1 MARDMMLTMDE
12 YLALRR
18 LISSERESEGSELAT
33 RANTT
38 STRKPRKVS
47 RYNRVLGR
55 NIANLESTKRLK
67 NGSYKSGW
75 NRSKIM
81 SKAHKMTRKELNM
94 R

>member
-18 LISSERESEGSELAT
+18 LISSERESEGSSLIA
-33 RANTT
+33 ADPGK
-38 STRKPRKVS
+38 TRKPRKVS

-55 NIANLESTKRLK
+55 QIAQLESQKRLK
-67 NGSYKSGW
+67 NGGYKSGW

-81 SKAHKMTRKELNM
+81 SKAHKLTRKELNM

>member
-12 YLALRR
+12 YLAIRR
-18 LISSERESEGSELAT
+18 LISSERESEGASVAAEP
-33 RANTT
+33 RM
-38 STRKPRKVS
+38 TRKPRKVS

-55 NIANLESTKRLK
+55 NIANLEASKRLK

-75 NRSKIM
+75 DRSKIM

>member
-1 MARDMMLTMDE
+1 MMLTMDE

-18 LISSERESEGSELAT
+18 LISSERESEGSSLAAEE
-33 RANTT
+33 RPKK
-38 STRKPRKVS
+38 KPRKVS

-55 NIANLESTKRLK
+55 NIANLEMTKRLK

-81 SKAHKMTRKELNM
+81 SKAHKLTRKELNM

>member
-1 MARDMMLTMDE
+1 MLTMDE

-18 LISSERESEGSELAT
+18 LISSERESEGSSLAAEE
-33 RANTT
+33 RPKK
-38 STRKPRKVS
+38 KPRKVS

-55 NIANLESTKRLK
+55 NIANLEMTKRLK

-81 SKAHKMTRKELNM
+81 SKAHKLTRKELNM

>member
-18 LISSERESEGSELAT
+18 LISSERESEGSELAE
-33 RANTT
+33 RATNR

-47 RYNRVLGR
+47 KYNRVLGR
-55 NIANLESTKRLK
+55 NIAMLESTKRK
-67 NGSYKSGW
+67 KDGTYKSGFT
-75 NRSKIM
+75 RSKIM